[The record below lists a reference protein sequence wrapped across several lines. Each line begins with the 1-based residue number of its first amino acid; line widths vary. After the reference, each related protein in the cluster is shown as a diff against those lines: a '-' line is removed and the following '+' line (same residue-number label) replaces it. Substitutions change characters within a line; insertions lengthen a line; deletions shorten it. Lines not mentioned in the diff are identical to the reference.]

1 MSELRPRHEL
11 LYLSRADVEAVNLPM
26 TTVIEATALALA
38 EKASGRAEMPPKH
51 WLQPGEH
58 RFFSAMTSVVPAV
71 GSAACKWQSGS
82 SENAAFGLPY
92 LTGLLILNDL
102 DTGLPVAVMDSTWLT
117 AQRTAAASAVAARHL
132 AGRDPRTVA
141 ILGCGVQGRA
151 NLAALGSLFPSLREV
166 RAYDIVPE
174 ALTRYAA
181 EMEHRHGVSVRP
193 CAGPREAM
201 RAAQIVVTAGPIEPK
216 AIRAI
221 EPGWLE
227 PGALGIALDYDCYWQ
242 AAALRATDGF
252 YTDDG
257 PQLVHLKEYG
267 YFVDAPP
274 VTAEL
279 GDVIAGIR
287 PGRSRDDERI
297 VTVNMGVAVE
307 DVVTAR
313 RIYEA
318 ARAQGRGRSLPL

>member
-1 MSELRPRHEL
+1 
-11 LYLSRADVEAVNLPM
+11 
-26 TTVIEATALALA
+26 
-38 EKASGRAEMPPKH
+38 
-51 WLQPGEH
+51 
-58 RFFSAMTSVVPAV
+58 
-71 GSAACKWQSGS
+71 
-82 SENAAFGLPY
+82 
-92 LTGLLILNDL
+92 
-102 DTGLPVAVMDSTWLT
+102 
-117 AQRTAAASAVAARHL
+117 
-132 AGRDPRTVA
+132 
-141 ILGCGVQGRA
+141 
-151 NLAALGSLFPSLREV
+151 V

-193 CAGPREAM
+193 CGGPREAM
-201 RAAQIVVTAGPIEPK
+201 RGAQIVVTAGPIEPK

-279 GDVIAGIR
+279 GDVVAGIR

-318 ARAQGRGRSLPL
+318 ARAQGRDRPILPVRTWPYNRTHLRDVRMTVQPRSRTHVSAFAGRQPFPRNAALRGVVATALPS